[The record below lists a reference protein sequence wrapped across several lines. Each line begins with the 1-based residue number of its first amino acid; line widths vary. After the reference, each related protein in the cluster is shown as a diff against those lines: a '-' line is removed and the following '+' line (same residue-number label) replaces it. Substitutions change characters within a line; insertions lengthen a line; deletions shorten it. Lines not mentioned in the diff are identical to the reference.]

1 VIQKIVWLT
10 LVFNFKKYSLLLNVM
25 EYFFEIL
32 FIIKYVFFNIL
43 NYYTKAGVAYGLIE
57 HSFSNK
63 LIIIIIYVNF

>member
-1 VIQKIVWLT
+1 
-10 LVFNFKKYSLLLNVM
+10 M